1 VTADTPGKI
10 ICVIATAALL
20 LVIGYYAGH
29 LKTRPNSIDDALESA
44 HCYIYQQVYN
54 NGNLTQ
60 TDMNIYSS
68 YALKL
73 ANMQRL
79 LLETND
85 FEWIKQYNI
94 LKINVNNLANI
105 SFECI
110 LNMNQNITYKEEP
123 MVMPGNKAY
132 DLKCKSC
139 DWQETVI
146 VSEPIIR
153 ERILSLFGLSS
164 KLPGKC
170 PKCGSKIT
178 KKENP
183 CVCF

>member
-94 LKINVNNLANI
+94 EMNKPLQYEGGSLAPTEYGMRGYNLQLKRI
-105 SFECI
+105 
-110 LNMNQNITYKEEP
+110 QH
-123 MVMPGNKAY
+123 
-132 DLKCKSC
+132 LKDQRK
-139 DWQETVI
+139 
-146 VSEPIIR
+146 
-153 ERILSLFGLSS
+153 
-164 KLPGKC
+164 
-170 PKCGSKIT
+170 
-178 KKENP
+178 
-183 CVCF
+183 